1 MNSIDYLNIINLDSI
16 LFYLFLQTCVTIKS
30 LILDAMELITADT
43 TCKHKQD
50 GKTTEQLLL
59 RVFASGKKEMAK

>member
-1 MNSIDYLNIINLDSI
+1 MSGIFW
-16 LFYLFLQTCVTIKS
+16 FYAFIKTCVTIKL
-30 LILDAMELITADT
+30 LILEAMEAMGLITAYT

-59 RVFASGKKEMAK
+59 QAFASGKKEMAK